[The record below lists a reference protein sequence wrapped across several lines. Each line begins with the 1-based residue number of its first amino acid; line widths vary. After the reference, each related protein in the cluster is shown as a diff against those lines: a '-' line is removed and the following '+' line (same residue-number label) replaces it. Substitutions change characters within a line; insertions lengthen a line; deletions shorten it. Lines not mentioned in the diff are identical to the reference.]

1 MENRRRDPRVK
12 LPCPMMYRPAGSS
25 ACAWFDGTLLDFSAG
40 GLRFLGEQL
49 LEPHEMLA
57 VQMQF
62 PLGADPYDFTGR
74 IIWVRPSTSGLYEY
88 GAQLNDLTLD
98 QAAALEEIVR
108 FLRWS
113 DGS

>member
-12 LPCPMMYRPAGSS
+12 LPCAMKYRPASALSS
-25 ACAWFDGTLLDFSAG
+25 AWFDGTLLDFSAG

-62 PLGADPYDFTGR
+62 PLGP
-74 IIWVRPSTSGLYEY
+74 L
-88 GAQLNDLTLD
+88 
-98 QAAALEEIVR
+98 AAR
-108 FLRWS
+108 
-113 DGS
+113 G